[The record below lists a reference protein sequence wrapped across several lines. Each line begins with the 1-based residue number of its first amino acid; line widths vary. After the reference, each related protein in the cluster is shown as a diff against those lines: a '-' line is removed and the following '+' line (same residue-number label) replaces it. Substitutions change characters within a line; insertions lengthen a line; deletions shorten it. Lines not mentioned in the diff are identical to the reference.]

1 MSKQKKTPIKYT
13 SRDFD
18 SIRSDIIEHAKRF
31 YPEQW
36 KDFSKGTVNSL
47 LVDSV
52 AYVGD
57 VLSYYLDYQVNESFL
72 DSAIEFNNIR
82 KHARALGFKFAG
94 SPNSYGFVSLFCLIP
109 ANENGTA
116 PDTAYFPILKKGA
129 SFASGNGGVFTL
141 TEAVDFGATTTD
153 IGEARFN
160 DATGANT

>member
-36 KDFSKGTVNSL
+36 KDFSKGTINSL

-57 VLSYYLDYQVNESFL
+57 VLSYYLDYQANESFL

-94 SPNSYGFVSLFCLIP
+94 APNSYGFISLFCLIP
-109 ANENGTA
+109 ANQDGTA
-116 PDTAYFPILKKGA
+116 PNSNYFPILRKGA
-129 SFASGNGGVFTL
+129 SFTSENGATFTL
-141 TEAVDFGATTTD
+141 TEDVE
-153 IGEARFN
+153 IGRAHV
-160 DATGANT
+160 